1 VLETKRDVGWVLTSP
16 ALQIKILSLL
26 LFSRNSCAHARTLD
40 SEERSQCSSSAL
52 PGERIPERAP
62 VAFGIS
68 RAVRKSVAPVAARA
82 QAVSMPIPEDQPVIR
97 MVLSGSLSSRPS
109 SLIIWRVVGWASP
122 GRWGG
127 VWAAA

>member
-1 VLETKRDVGWVLTSP
+1 VLTTP

-68 RAVRKSVAPVAARA
+68 RAERKSVAPVVARA
-82 QAVSMPIPEDQPVIR
+82 RAVSMLIPEEQPVTR
-97 MVLSGSLSSRPS
+97 MVFSGSLPSRPE
-109 SLIIWRVVGWASP
+109 SLIIWMAVGRASP
-122 GRWGG
+122 GP
-127 VWAAA
+127 